1 MKKTLLVM
9 VFLSGVA
16 QAEGTLYGALAMGT
30 ALPNGGDTSDANTSS
45 GQDSWFARSDAA
57 KESQPH
63 WMTPIVTVTPR
74 LEQEFRYDQLS
85 QAKSGGVNVSNYGL
99 NKGLELIPTMNS
111 EIIVGIPG
119 YQVTNQPKGVSTQG
133 WADETLLFKYRML
146 SANEENGNYIV
157 TGFMGVSL
165 PTGDSPL
172 STGHY
177 AYTPTLAVGK
187 GWGTRESGFDIQ
199 STLAITVPDRDMS
212 RLGEPIVWNTAF
224 QGHFSEYWWPEL
236 ETQYTHFSG
245 GPNNGK
251 NQTVIT
257 PGMILGRY
265 ELIDRLKFVIGLGYQ
280 KAVGGFQTFNNAWQ
294 LTARTPF

>member
-1 MKKTLLVM
+1 MKKTLLTIAAM
-9 VFLSGVA
+9 NILTTTAHADDA
-16 QAEGTLYGALAMGT
+16 Q
-30 ALPNGGDTSDANTSS
+30 N
-45 GQDSWFARSDAA
+45 SWFAISDAA

-63 WMTPIVTVTPR
+63 WMTPVVTVTPR
-74 LEQEFRYDQLS
+74 LEQEFRYDQLTQS
-85 QAKSGGVNVSNYGL
+85 KSGGVSVSNYGL

-111 EIIVGIPG
+111 EIIIGVPG
-119 YQVTNQPKGVSTQG
+119 YQVTNQPKGISTQG

-165 PTGDSPL
+165 PTGDSTL

-251 NQTVIT
+251 NQTVLT
-257 PGMILGRY
+257 PGLILGRY
-265 ELIDRLKFVIGLGYQ
+265 ELVDRMKFVIGLGYQ
-280 KAVGGFQTFNNAWQ
+280 KAIGGFQTFNNAWQ
-294 LTARTPF
+294 MTARTPF

>member
-1 MKKTLLVM
+1 MRKKMKKALLMIAV
-9 VFLSGVA
+9 LNILAATAHADDA
-16 QAEGTLYGALAMGT
+16 Q
-30 ALPNGGDTSDANTSS
+30 N
-45 GQDSWFARSDAA
+45 SWFATSDAA

-85 QAKSGGVNVSNYGL
+85 QAKSGGVNMNNYGL

-111 EIIVGIPG
+111 EIIIGIPG
-119 YQVTNQPKGVSTQG
+119 YQVTNQPKGISTQG

-165 PTGDSPL
+165 PTGDSTL

-187 GWGTRESGFDIQ
+187 GWGTRESGFDVQ
-199 STLAITVPDRDMS
+199 STLAITVPDRDMG

-251 NQTVIT
+251 NQTVLT
-257 PGMILGRY
+257 PGLILGRY
-265 ELIDRLKFVIGLGYQ
+265 ELVDRLKFVIGLGYQ

-294 LTARTPF
+294 MTARTPF

>member
-1 MKKTLLVM
+1 MKKSMRAAIVLG
-9 VFLSGVA
+9 VFSGAVQAGETSYSA
-16 QAEGTLYGALAMGT
+16 Q
-30 ALPNGGDTSDANTSS
+30 D
-45 GQDSWFARSDAA
+45 WFANSDAA

-85 QAKSGGVNVSNYGL
+85 QTRSGGLSVNNYGL

-111 EIIVGIPG
+111 EIIVGVPG
-119 YQVTNQPKGVSTQG
+119 YQVANQTKGVSTKG

-165 PTGDSPL
+165 PTGDSNL

-177 AYTPTLAVGK
+177 AYTPTLAAGK

-245 GPNNGK
+245 GLNNGK
-251 NQTVIT
+251 NQTVVT